1 LDKLGRDIEKMLI
14 IDNVAENYKLQK
26 ENGINIKNF
35 EGDEDD
41 TELLDLIKDLKDL
54 VINKISDVRKKIPEI
69 IEKMNN
75 RNKAKMQIRHDSI
88 PSF

>member
-1 LDKLGRDIEKMLI
+1 MEKLGRDLENMII

-41 TELLDLIKDLKDL
+41 TELYDLIPDLKDL
-54 VINKISDVRKKIPEI
+54 VINKVGDVRLKIPEI
-69 IEKMNN
+69 ILKMNN
-75 RNKAKMQIRHDSI
+75 RNKVKSQIRQDA
-88 PSF
+88 

>member
-1 LDKLGRDIEKMLI
+1 MII

-41 TELLDLIKDLKDL
+41 TELYDLIPDLKDL
-54 VINKISDVRKKIPEI
+54 VINKVEDVRLKIPEI
-69 IEKMNN
+69 ILKMNN
-75 RNKAKMQIRHDSI
+75 RNKVRSQIRQD
-88 PSF
+88 P

>member
-1 LDKLGRDIEKMLI
+1 LEKLGRDLENMII

-41 TELLDLIKDLKDL
+41 TELYDLIPDLKDL
-54 VINKISDVRKKIPEI
+54 VINKVEDVRLKIPEI
-69 IEKMNN
+69 ILKMNN
-75 RNKAKMQIRHDSI
+75 RNKVRSQIRQD
-88 PSF
+88 P

>member
-1 LDKLGRDIEKMLI
+1 MEKLGRDLENMII

-41 TELLDLIKDLKDL
+41 TELYDLIPDLKDL
-54 VINKISDVRKKIPEI
+54 VINKVEDVRLKIPEI
-69 IEKMNN
+69 ILKMNN
-75 RNKAKMQIRHDSI
+75 RNKVRSQIRQD
-88 PSF
+88 P

>member
-1 LDKLGRDIEKMLI
+1 MGRDIEKMLI

>member
-1 LDKLGRDIEKMLI
+1 MAKLGRDLDKILI

-35 EGDEDD
+35 EGDEED
-41 TELLDLIKDLKDL
+41 TELLDLIPDLKDL
-54 VINKISDVRKKIPEI
+54 VINKIDDVRIKLPEI

-75 RNKAKMQIRHDSI
+75 RDKAKLQTRHDS
-88 PSF
+88 

>member
-1 LDKLGRDIEKMLI
+1 MEKMII

-41 TELLDLIKDLKDL
+41 TELIDLLEDLKDIVL
-54 VINKISDVRKKIPEI
+54 NKVDDVRKSLPYI
-69 IEKMNN
+69 INKMNQRSKQRLHAAYEN
-75 RNKAKMQIRHDSI
+75 HH
-88 PSF
+88 

>member
-1 LDKLGRDIEKMLI
+1 MEKMII

-41 TELLDLIKDLKDL
+41 TELLDLMQDLKNI
-54 VINKISDVRKKIPEI
+54 VIENVADIRQKLPEI
-69 IEKMNN
+69 IEKMIN
-75 RNKAKMQIRHDSI
+75 RNKLKLQITKD
-88 PSF
+88 F